1 MYLCNRLKL
10 CRCSNE
16 CGNECVLT
24 KDRNYAMIPQK
35 GQALIVNNVKELNW
49 WLEVLRQTEI
59 DYKVEG
65 FKILFMA

>member
-1 MYLCNRLKL
+1 
-10 CRCSNE
+10 
-16 CGNECVLT
+16 
-24 KDRNYAMIPQK
+24 MIPQK

-65 FKILFMA
+65 FKIIFMA